1 MCTSSVVVNDPR
13 NAVDRCSR
21 PVLLRPGVEEESMN
35 FLNWDSVALLSL
47 AMVVIAILIFLF
59 LGFKV
64 VALMNRDAK
73 AHKNQQQ

>member
-1 MCTSSVVVNDPR
+1 
-13 NAVDRCSR
+13 
-21 PVLLRPGVEEESMN
+21 MN

>member
-1 MCTSSVVVNDPR
+1 
-13 NAVDRCSR
+13 
-21 PVLLRPGVEEESMN
+21 MN

-47 AMVVIAILIFLF
+47 AMVAIAILIFLF